1 VFVEPSSTILA
12 NPDDLG
18 TIVARTRLG
27 SGNLTAVSKSGAARG
42 R

>member
-1 VFVEPSSTILA
+1 MFVEPSSIILA

-18 TIVARTRLG
+18 TVVACTRLG
-27 SGNLTAVSKSGAARG
+27 SDNLTAVSKSGTARS